1 MPKLTPEHVAGIVA
15 ERLGQAFSCSQFI
28 NLFEDHELSSGW
40 TLGDALAAWFSLG
53 NLALVVSLA
62 EAFND
67 EAKSPLIIRFCQIL
81 LPKHWGMSNEICAKF
96 RVLIER
102 TEAAAFASF
111 NACKDGTELLVFFF
125 AIREQNVGYIAAH
138 LKMNYRLSDIR
149 LQTLFLAASVCGL
162 FVKQPSGY
170 LRRRWADFLIY
181 VTVRPGEPEPSY
193 GTDIARRCLRTI
205 RKRVPNPTGHCC
217 SHTSADLRAAC
228 SGWPELP
235 EVASDVNTGIAEY
248 VMGLALR
255 AIDSAYRGAA

>member
-1 MPKLTPEHVAGIVA
+1 MPKLKPEHVAEIVA

-67 EAKSPLIIRFCQIL
+67 EAKSSLIIRFCQIL

-111 NACKDGTELLVFFF
+111 NACKDGTELLVFFSRYVSRMLGTSLPF
-125 AIREQNVGYIAAH
+125 AEHSGFENEPSHVTYQVTDPI
-138 LKMNYRLSDIR
+138 
-149 LQTLFLAASVCGL
+149 LAASVCGL
-162 FVKQPSGY
+162 FVKFCTATKGY
-170 LRRRWADFLIY
+170 LEQAPIDWSPPKAIN
-181 VTVRPGEPEPSY
+181 V
-193 GTDIARRCLRTI
+193 
-205 RKRVPNPTGHCC
+205 KRG
-217 SHTSADLRAAC
+217 
-228 SGWPELP
+228 
-235 EVASDVNTGIAEY
+235 
-248 VMGLALR
+248 
-255 AIDSAYRGAA
+255 

>member
-1 MPKLTPEHVAGIVA
+1 MPKLKPEHVAEIVA

-67 EAKSPLIIRFCQIL
+67 EAKSSLITRFCQIL

-111 NACKDGTELLVFFF
+111 NACKDGTELLVFFS
-125 AIREQNVGYIAAH
+125 RYVGRMLGTPLPFSQHSGFENEPSHVTYQVTDPI
-138 LKMNYRLSDIR
+138 
-149 LQTLFLAASVCGL
+149 LAASVCGL
-162 FVKQPSGY
+162 FVKFCTATKEY
-170 LRRRWADFLIY
+170 LEQAPIDWS
-181 VTVRPGEPEPSY
+181 PP
-193 GTDIARRCLRTI
+193 
-205 RKRVPNPTGHCC
+205 K
-217 SHTSADLRAAC
+217 
-228 SGWPELP
+228 
-235 EVASDVNTGIAEY
+235 AS
-248 VMGLALR
+248 R
-255 AIDSAYRGAA
+255 